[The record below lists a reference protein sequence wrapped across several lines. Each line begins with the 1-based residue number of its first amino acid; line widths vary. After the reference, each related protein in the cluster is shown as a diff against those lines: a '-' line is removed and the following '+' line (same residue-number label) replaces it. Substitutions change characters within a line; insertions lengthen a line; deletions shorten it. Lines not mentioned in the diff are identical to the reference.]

1 MAFSFAIKALTWPLK
16 FIHINILFNVST
28 LVMLNANL
36 LSNKH
41 FSLVNYLLAEFPLML
56 PRPPSLD
63 MYNVLRELN
72 GEQEIVEMCPQRD
85 FFFQ

>member
-28 LVMLNANL
+28 LVMLNANR

-41 FSLVNYLLAEFPLML
+41 FLLVDYLLAKFPLML
-56 PRPPSLD
+56 PRPPSPV
-63 MYNVLRELN
+63 MYNELHELN
-72 GEQEIVEMCPQRD
+72 GE
-85 FFFQ
+85 